1 VEKEERRYLL
11 AASKLC
17 LEWKESEQDIFHRCS
32 WKNIS
37 ERCHISSL
45 LWQETLKFHVRS
57 PQLIYIYIKSLQTS
71 CLSDRSQRTAC
82 THAKKSSLKRHNSEI
97 WEGFRLEG
105 RISSLSLHTPCQRGI
120 NKNIKERNSSHH

>member
-1 VEKEERRYLL
+1 MNTSLCNNKWRKERRCLL

-37 ERCHISSL
+37 ACCHISSL

-57 PQLIYIYIKSLQTS
+57 AQLIYTYVKSLQAS
-71 CLSDRSQRTAC
+71 CLSDSHIAQRVHT
-82 THAKKSSLKRHNSEI
+82 LKTFH
-97 WEGFRLEG
+97 
-105 RISSLSLHTPCQRGI
+105 
-120 NKNIKERNSSHH
+120 